1 MNVEKII
8 SQDLP
13 TLIAEDT
20 VDTALQ
26 YMEDWKV
33 SHLAVLDGNKL
44 LGLLE
49 ESGLLSF
56 DADITRLKDVPLLD
70 HRVHP
75 HQHVY
80 EVIEIFADFK
90 LTTLPVADGEGVYK
104 GEISLQSLVEYFAE
118 MQSVRAE
125 GSIIVLEMNDIDY
138 SLATLARLVEENDA
152 KVLSASITNIDDS
165 RRIQVSL
172 KINKTEITAIVQTL
186 QRFDYVIKAFF
197 DAPTFED
204 DLRRRYDELMRY
216 LNI

>member
-44 LGLLE
+44 LGLVE
-49 ESGLLSF
+49 ENGLLSF

-90 LTTLPVADGEGVYK
+90 LTTLPVADGESVYK

-138 SLATLARLVEENDA
+138 SLATLARLIEENDA